1 MSKPLPLPR
10 TSTYHNRVKVHYQDQ
25 KTLKL
30 VELPDAVFPI
40 QFADLLD
47 ERLDEAYITIG
58 RTEVDHFPPTMR
70 FLVDVQ
76 QIKVEYDNLG
86 DPKETIAEEK
96 TVFFVVASDE
106 AQQLPLANPTEKT
119 FWKHNLY
126 LIEETKLLEG
136 VICPSMTFTNATD
149 GVYAPDTWV
158 VGA

>member
-1 MSKPLPLPR
+1 MSGPLPLPS

-25 KTLKL
+25 KTMRL

-47 ERLDEAYITIG
+47 ERLDEAYITVA
-58 RTEVDHFPPTMR
+58 RTEVDHFPPTTR

-76 QIKVEYDNLG
+76 QIKVEYDLLG
-86 DPKETIAEEK
+86 VPTETLGEEK

-136 VICPSMTFTNATD
+136 VICPSMTFTNTSE
-149 GVYAPDTWV
+149 GVWAPDTWV